1 MTDVR
6 PVRSGTGRQVII
18 LAIYVDVLFMKELL
32 VDGALLLVTAWV
44 RGIRTAWYRIV
55 GAGAFGALYVALLFV
70 PSLSFLYTFLFKF
83 GISLV
88 MLWIAFGYGNLRAYG
103 RTLAAFYAVNFI
115 AAGAV
120 LGFYYLIMQQG
131 SIALWRGLQFIE
143 GGIRAEMKTGFIF
156 VGSALCVGLYI
167 ARSVVIQRREKALI
181 EAHIA
186 RMRVT
191 IGDREFE
198 CEGLID
204 TGNQLYDPLTRT
216 PVTIIEASLLEA
228 DLPSTWMARIREA
241 EVDKL
246 IVDETE
252 QSFVWQDRL
261 RLVPYRGVNRGT
273 QFMLALKP
281 DAVTVEVNGDT
292 IVTRK
297 ALVGLDGGQLSSDRA
312 YRAVIHP
319 SMTVR
324 SGGA

>member
-1 MTDVR
+1 MNV
-6 PVRSGTGRQVII
+6 

-32 VDGALLLVTAWV
+32 IDGALLLVTAWV
-44 RGIRTAWYRIV
+44 RGIRAVWYRIL
-55 GAGAFGALYVALLFV
+55 GAGAIGALYVALLFV
-70 PSLSFLYTFLFKF
+70 PPLSFLYTFVFKF
-83 GISLV
+83 GISLM
-88 MLWIAFGYGNLRAYG
+88 MLFVAFGFGGLRAYG
-103 RTLAAFYAVNFI
+103 RNLAAFYAINFI

-131 SIALWRGLQFIE
+131 SLALWHGLQFIE
-143 GGIRAEMKTGFIF
+143 GGVRTEFKTGFIF
-156 VGSALCVGLYI
+156 VGSTACIGLYI
-167 ARSVVIQRREKALI
+167 ARSVVVQRREKALI
-181 EAHIA
+181 RAHVAQIK
-186 RMRVT
+186 VT
-191 IGDREFE
+191 IEDREYE

-228 DLPSTWMARIREA
+228 DLPSTWLKRIRES

-246 IVDETE
+246 IVGDSEET
-252 QSFVWQDRL
+252 FVWQDRL

-281 DAVTVEVNGDT
+281 DAVTVQFNGDT

-319 SMTVR
+319 SMAER